1 MVYPSQMPPK
11 TQKMHRIR
19 ASHVT
24 TAFTTNGPP
33 FALPAVEKRPTEK
46 DIVNHIRICPSVTL
60 SPARK
65 LINAAIRANCL
76 HITIG
81 VPPGSPKTDE
91 SAVAP
96 NFYYK
101 GNDIMQLEPLLF
113 TEHTMLN
120 CTASVCMGDD
130 CHDVENDEEAQG
142 AIALLH
148 LSEGQP
154 SLRLYF

>member
-1 MVYPSQMPPK
+1 MPPK
-11 TQKMHRIR
+11 ARMMPR
-19 ASHVT
+19 ARTSTAT
-24 TAFTTNGPP
+24 TFFTNGAPA
-33 FALPAVEKRPTEK
+33 ALPVVEKRPTEK

-60 SPARK
+60 SPTRK

-81 VPPGSPKTDE
+81 VPPGSPRPDE

-101 GNDIMQLEPLLF
+101 GNDIMQLEPLMF

-120 CTASVCMGDD
+120 CTASVCIGDD

>member
-1 MVYPSQMPPK
+1 MPPK
-11 TQKMHRIR
+11 ARMMPR
-19 ASHVT
+19 ARTSTAT
-24 TAFTTNGPP
+24 TFFTTDGAP
-33 FALPAVEKRPTEK
+33 FKLPVAEKRPTEK
-46 DIVNHIRICPSVTL
+46 DIINHIRICPSVTL
-60 SPARK
+60 SPTRK

-81 VPPGSPKTDE
+81 LPPGSPKLDE
-91 SAVAP
+91 TVVAP

-120 CTASVCMGDD
+120 CTASVCIGDD